1 MKKLIFH
8 FDQPKSTIILLEKNS
23 AIYSKFEID
32 NDLLFIEPSN
42 FPKRLIEIAFN
53 NYKAEKLERLIF
65 VFDGDLDKVNGVI
78 LFNEALNYISYKE
91 TYNLYDLK
99 SKFSP
104 YLEDTNNIKLLSHLD
119 FYSSLVDEKNT
130 QYLSLLIYLGNSI
143 SVELA
148 YDKVIR
154 TSLNADIKL
163 IPIGNKFYKA
173 SKLLSN
179 NYLIKNS
186 DDDITVSY
194 TNNMVEV
201 ILFFMSVVQER
212 NLTVNSIQII
222 SNKSELIRENILIDR
237 LKTKFSIYSEKSL
250 LSNLDVVLTRN
261 NFQFITMQ
269 DMINDPVK
277 NLPIVIGFLL
287 APLIPLAN
295 NLIQKMKKKNNID
308 EKIDDLVNKIVKIMI
323 KAVDGEP
330 IGEFTS
336 ISELEEYIREYS
348 DILDPLSKVEI
359 IDSNKRVI
367 SYTLAE
373 LKNISNFSTVEMK
386 IKSSFHPLIGE
397 VINRKLLT

>member
-1 MKKLIFH
+1 MKKLILH
-8 FDQPKSTIILLEKNS
+8 FDQPKSTIILFDKNS

-53 NYKAEKLERLIF
+53 NHKAEKLERLIL
-65 VFDGDLDKVNGVI
+65 VFDGELDKVNGVI

-91 TYNLYDLK
+91 TYNFYDLK

-104 YLEDTNNIKLLSHLD
+104 YLEDTNNIKLLSNLD
-119 FYSSLVDEKNT
+119 FYSSLVDEKNA

-359 IDSNKRVI
+359 IDSNNSVKSGKIDNSVRI
-367 SYTLAE
+367 AA
-373 LKNISNFSTVEMK
+373 KNIR
-386 IKSSFHPLIGE
+386 IK
-397 VINRKLLT
+397 

>member
-8 FDQPKSTIILLEKNS
+8 FDQPKSTIILLDKNS

>member
-1 MKKLIFH
+1 MKKLILH
-8 FDQPKSTIILLEKNS
+8 FDQPKSTIILFDKNS

-53 NYKAEKLERLIF
+53 NHKAEKLERLIL
-65 VFDGDLDKVNGVI
+65 VFDGELDKVNGVI

-91 TYNLYDLK
+91 TYNFYDLK

-119 FYSSLVDEKNT
+119 FYSSLVDEKNA

-237 LKTKFSIYSEKSL
+237 LKTKFSIS
-250 LSNLDVVLTRN
+250 
-261 NFQFITMQ
+261 
-269 DMINDPVK
+269 
-277 NLPIVIGFLL
+277 
-287 APLIPLAN
+287 
-295 NLIQKMKKKNNID
+295 
-308 EKIDDLVNKIVKIMI
+308 
-323 KAVDGEP
+323 
-330 IGEFTS
+330 
-336 ISELEEYIREYS
+336 
-348 DILDPLSKVEI
+348 
-359 IDSNKRVI
+359 
-367 SYTLAE
+367 
-373 LKNISNFSTVEMK
+373 
-386 IKSSFHPLIGE
+386 
-397 VINRKLLT
+397 